1 MLRLEQ
7 HYSES
12 FLRLSEEEPSENMAA
27 PHVFSSA
34 AAHCQLWHRVGLR
47 RQGDFSNSTWE
58 HFYLRNSFGK
68 CKKKKKKL
76 QITFSLT
83 PLLSFPHGQAEVY
96 INREA
101 CTKQETSPTTH
112 SKPASDNKSSLT
124 SPTTRRRAWRCLAAL
139 PANKAWH

>member
-58 HFYLRNSFGK
+58 HFYLRNSFEK
-68 CKKKKKKL
+68 CKKKKVTDNIL
-76 QITFSLT
+76 FNTTIEFPSRTSWSL
-83 PLLSFPHGQAEVY
+83 H
-96 INREA
+96 
-101 CTKQETSPTTH
+101 KQRGMHKTRD
-112 SKPASDNKSSLT
+112 KPNNT
-124 SPTTRRRAWRCLAAL
+124 
-139 PANKAWH
+139 